1 MDIAE
6 RMAEIEKFAKIDAD
20 ERLSAS
26 GPRHFHTEPFESPE
40 ERLAASKLS
49 PVARQWTVKRLIVKY
64 PVFNSGYSMI
74 AENHFPVVGGSH
86 ARGTVGAMLG
96 ESRTGKTAI
105 CDYYAAMHPPII
117 NEEGETFPVV
127 KLNASLK
134 MTTMEF
140 AQRINRLTAA
150 RYERRSGGV
159 GVYVDNAILRFLKA
173 RTQLLIIDEAH
184 FLFFDRPDNSAAS
197 MYKIVKDIVD
207 LDALAVMLVG
217 DDRINDYV
225 LSIDAFQNRGYN
237 AQPLKPLSA
246 GESDM
251 HRFRKL
257 LGSIDRR
264 LPFANLSGFDDP
276 SSTVAQDLYRYSRGL
291 IGRVMLLIAPAS
303 HLAMN
308 DGSSMIL
315 IEHLRKAVSTRAG
328 KDDYDYFGY
337 KRHVA

>member
-1 MDIAE
+1 MNIAE
-6 RMAEIEKFAKIDAD
+6 RMAEIEKFA
-20 ERLSAS
+20 RLDTEQSTS
-26 GPRHFHTEPFESPE
+26 TSFSRHFHTEPFESPE

-49 PVARQWTVKRLIVKY
+49 PLARQWAVKRLIVKY
-64 PVFNSGYSMI
+64 PVFNTGYSMV
-74 AENHFPVVGGSH
+74 AQNHFPVAGGSH

-96 ESRTGKTAI
+96 ESRTGKTAV
-105 CDYYAAMHPPII
+105 CSYYAAMHPPTFD
-117 NEEGETFPVV
+117 EEGETFPVIH
-127 KLNASLK
+127 LTASLK
-134 MTTMEF
+134 MTAMEF

-159 GVYVDNAILRFLKA
+159 GAYVDNAILRFLKV

-184 FLFFDRPDNSAAS
+184 FLFFDRPDKTAAN

-217 DDRINDYV
+217 DDRVNDYV
-225 LSIDAFQNRGYN
+225 LSIDAFENRGYN
-237 AQPLKPLSA
+237 AEVLKPLSA

-291 IGRVMLLIAPAS
+291 IGRIMLLLEPAA

-315 IEHLRKAVSTRAG
+315 IEHLRKAVSTRVG
-328 KDDYDYFGY
+328 KDNYDYFGY